1 MSDKQIIKFIE
12 QVKLESTYK
21 KFIKADIIYKLMSIF
36 NIEFE
41 KQSYSNELKN
51 YLKIALQFYKE
62 YNSNYYNIIIENI
75 KSKKIIINQFNG
87 KPFTN
92 AKKGTAY
99 IRLYGNDGDLYIIVH
114 ELAHF
119 IDKTSYPKIIPD
131 KYWFLSETFAF
142 YIEKKLGI
150 WLKSEKYKG
159 LISTRTNNRIYF
171 ENKMLEAV
179 ENELYYENLF
189 RQKGTIEESDIDI
202 KKIKSIIKYDVPYNI
217 VNYLLQYP
225 LANILSDYLIDN
237 NIIQDD
243 NELAEKCMNLDLYKI
258 LEKYQKNLTIYNK
271 KNNHYT

>member
-21 KFIKADIIYKLMSIF
+21 KFIKNDIIYKLMNIF
-36 NIEFE
+36 NTGFE
-41 KQSYSNELKN
+41 KQSYSNEIRNFLE
-51 YLKIALQFYKE
+51 IALQFYKE
-62 YNSNYYNIIIENI
+62 YNFKYYNIIIENI
-75 KSKKIIINQFNG
+75 KSKKIIINQFEG

-92 AKKGTAY
+92 AKKETAY

-119 IDKTSYPKIIPD
+119 IDKTSKPTIIPD

-142 YIEKKLGI
+142 YIEKKLEV
-150 WLKSEKYKG
+150 WLKGKKYKS

-243 NELAEKCMNLDLYKI
+243 NELAEKCMNLDLYKV
-258 LEKYQKNLTIYNK
+258 LEKYQKNFTIYSRK
-271 KNNHYT
+271 K